1 MPRGTRKPRVLPA
14 AEIHALPIPGLGE
27 LFALFPL
34 PLAWIDG
41 AGHPR
46 FNSRFSESYDPNSLH
61 ANAVSLLRESPDE
74 VWRPARLR
82 TLEGNTAELHVKAV
96 AACGGTLLVFG
107 ESAAVVRDSEL
118 DRLRNR
124 IAELEKT
131 SATDYLTGAWNRAH
145 LVRVLSSEM
154 ARSERFR
161 QPLAALLI
169 DIDHFKRINDT
180 WGHQAG
186 DAVLRELVALIQNKI
201 RSADLLFRWGGEEF
215 VVLAVS
221 TGYRDA
227 QIFAEGLRAQI
238 AAHNFPVTGPLSAS
252 IGVAELHGSE
262 TAQEWFARLDAAL
275 YVAKN
280 SGRNRVVT
288 DPRGNSDLWEP
299 GGPMRLV

>member
-1 MPRGTRKPRVLPA
+1 MPRGTRKPRAMPA
-14 AEIHALPIPGLGE
+14 AEVHSLPIPGLGE
-27 LFALFPL
+27 LFTQFPL

-41 AGHPR
+41 AGRGR
-46 FNSRFSESYDPNSLH
+46 FNGRFSESYDSRSLD
-61 ANAVSLLRESPDE
+61 ANTLSLLRDSPADD
-74 VWRPARLR
+74 WRLTRLATR
-82 TLEGNTAELHVKAV
+82 NGGTAELHVKTLPIS
-96 AACGGTLLVFG
+96 GGTLLVFG
-107 ESAAVVRDSEL
+107 ESAAVMRDAEI

-124 IAELEKT
+124 LSELEKT

-169 DIDHFKRINDT
+169 DIDHFKHVNDT

-186 DAVLRELVALIQNKI
+186 DAVLRELVVLIQGKI

-227 QIFAEGLRAQI
+227 QVFAESLRAHI
-238 AAHNFPVTGPLSAS
+238 AEHSFPVTGPLSAS
-252 IGVAELHGSE
+252 IGVAEHHGSE

-275 YVAKN
+275 YVAKKG
-280 SGRNRVVT
+280 GRNRVVT
-288 DPRGNSDLWEP
+288 DPRGNSDLWET
-299 GGPMRLV
+299 GGPMHLV